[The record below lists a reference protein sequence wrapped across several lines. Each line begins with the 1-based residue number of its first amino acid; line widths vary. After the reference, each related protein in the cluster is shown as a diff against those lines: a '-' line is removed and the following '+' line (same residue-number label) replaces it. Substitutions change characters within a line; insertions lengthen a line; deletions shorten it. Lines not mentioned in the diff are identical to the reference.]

1 VRFLVYLAVAAI
13 VVLAVRSTD
22 VFSRV
27 TGTPDPEKSVAQ
39 VNDILERA
47 AADGA
52 VQGQPPD
59 GRWAARMKAECA
71 RREQRLAALARPTSL
86 TGLAPHAQ
94 KVLAI
99 HRAYAQRVARLRV
112 PGATANDAREVN
124 RLHAEQLRALQRVA
138 QAARAGDFS
147 RATNEGLALREL
159 AGRANTVFLRLG
171 LNQCALR
178 PSAIPV

>member
-1 VRFLVYLAVAAI
+1 MRFLVYLAIAAI
-13 VVLAVRSTD
+13 VILGVRSTD

-27 TGTPDPEKSVAQ
+27 TGAPDPEKSIAQ
-39 VNDILERA
+39 VNDLLERA

-59 GRWAARMKAECA
+59 GRWAAQMKAECA
-71 RREQRLAALARPTSL
+71 RRERRLAALARPTSL

-94 KVLAI
+94 KVLTI
-99 HRAYAQRVARLRV
+99 HRAHARRVARLRT
-112 PGATANDAREVN
+112 PGATADDAREVN
-124 RLHAEQLRALQRVA
+124 RLNAEQLRALQRLA
-138 QAARAGDFS
+138 RAARAGDFS
-147 RATNEGLALREL
+147 RATSEGMALREL

-178 PSAIPV
+178 APGIPV